1 MARIPFPARA
11 AMLGWA
17 TGGRNATGPAAL
29 ALTSSGARTA
39 VRAASAAA
47 AAGELVVDKLPAT
60 PSRVAPAPLAARVL
74 TGAVVAAV
82 LARREG
88 RPYASAAALGGVA
101 AAAGSVAGWAWR
113 TWTAKAVPPW
123 SGAVAEDALV
133 LTLAALATTATD

>member
-1 MARIPFPARA
+1 
-11 AMLGWA
+11 
-17 TGGRNATGPAAL
+17 
-29 ALTSSGARTA
+29 

-60 PSRVAPAPLAARVL
+60 GSRTAPAPLAARVL
-74 TGAVVAAV
+74 TGAAVAAV

-88 RPYASAAALGGVA
+88 RPFAAAVLIGAVA

-113 TWTAKAVPPW
+113 TGTAEAAPPW